1 MFTLSDSK
9 VLFHSSYFAQNSVSS
24 SNNYAVVVED
34 DSSKP
39 TEGVLDG
46 GGENLVVTSGNC
58 DGFFVMASKT
68 CKRFGKRER
77 DSEENVFTTRSANAT
92 LAGNST
98 GNMPNGTIF

>member
-1 MFTLSDSK
+1 VFTISDSK
-9 VLFHSSYFAQNSVSS
+9 VVFRSSYFAQNSVSS

-34 DSSKP
+34 DSSTGKP
-39 TEGVLDG
+39 TEEVLDG

-77 DSEENVFTTRSANAT
+77 EENVFITRSANAT

-98 GNMPNGTIF
+98 GNMPN